1 MARRFLTTGAGLV
14 LAVVAVVLV
23 VGGVGDTPF
32 RALGVS
38 TPDEGLR
45 IATPLVRMVVA
56 LAAGFTLGGLVAA
69 VAVLPGRDGGA
80 KLSAHAYVA
89 VRRVGL
95 VAAVWAVA
103 ASVLVPLTVI
113 VGTGGDPRVLS
124 LPDAFLASLGA
135 LEEPAGLLVS
145 AVAAAVVAVM
155 CRVTFSW
162 RSAVG
167 ALAPAALAV
176 VAPVATGVVASVGAG
191 HDIAT
196 DAAVLAALALAVWLG
211 VAATASGHLAQGH
224 PYADVVRRRARRAGL
239 VCGPVALAGLA
250 IVAAYLVRD
259 GWTTLYGWLAL
270 AQLVLVAAA
279 FLVHLRG
286 AFFPTAALVAAGTAV
301 TGLLAAGL
309 PPGLL
314 RPASAQETLIGFELP
329 GPPTVLTLLAP
340 GRFSVLLDVL
350 ALALAGLYVAG
361 VLRLRRRGDT
371 WPPGRTA
378 AWLGGC
384 ALLVWTTTS
393 GFGEYA
399 MAQFSVHM
407 GSHMLLS
414 MLVPILLV
422 LGGPVTLALRA
433 LPAGEEPPG
442 PRDWLLSLIA
452 SPVSRVL
459 THPVVSLVVFVGS
472 FYALYF
478 SPIYEA
484 ALPYHWAHQLMYLH
498 FMASGYLFFWPII
511 GVDRSPRPLPHVAR
525 LALLLASMPFHAFFG
540 VALLGADTVI
550 GQRFY
555 GDLALPWVPDL
566 LRDQSLGGGIAWAA
580 GEVPLV
586 VVIIALLIQWSRHD
600 RIEGERH
607 DRRADRDGDAEL
619 TAYNAMLADLARG
632 RR

>member
-1 MARRFLTTGAGLV
+1 MARRFLTAGAGLAV
-14 LAVVAVVLV
+14 AVVAVVLTV
-23 VGGVGDTPF
+23 RGVGEAPF

-45 IATPLVRMVVA
+45 IATPLVRMALA
-56 LAAGFTLGGLVAA
+56 LAAGFTVGGLVAA
-69 VAVLPGRDGGA
+69 VAVLPGRDGIR
-80 KLSAHAYVA
+80 LSARAYVA
-89 VRRVGL
+89 VRRAGL
-95 VAAVWAVA
+95 AAAAWALA
-103 ASVLVPLTVI
+103 ASALVPLTVI

-124 LPDAFLASLGA
+124 VPDAFLASLSA
-135 LEEPAGLLVS
+135 LEEPAGFLVS

-162 RSAVG
+162 RAAVG

-176 VAPVATGVVASVGAG
+176 VAPVATGVVASVGEG

-196 DAAVLAALALAVWLG
+196 DAAALAALALAAWLG
-211 VAATASGHLAQGH
+211 VTATAGAHLAAGR
-224 PYADVVRRRARRAGL
+224 PYPDVVRRRARRAGL
-239 VCGPVALAGLA
+239 VCGPVALGGLA
-250 IVAAYLVRD
+250 VVAVYLVRD
-259 GWTTLYGWLAL
+259 GWTTLYGAL
-270 AQLVLVAAA
+270 AAAQLLLVLVA
-279 FLVHLRG
+279 FLLHLRG
-286 AFFPTAALVAAGTAV
+286 RFLPTAAVLAAGTAV

-314 RPASAQETLIGFELP
+314 RPASAQQTLLGFELP
-329 GPPTVLTLLAP
+329 GAPSVLTMLAP
-340 GRFSVLLDVL
+340 GRVSVLLDVL
-350 ALALAGLYVAG
+350 ALALAGLYLAG
-361 VLRLRRRGDT
+361 VLRLRRRGDA

-384 ALLVWTTTS
+384 ALLGWTTTS

-399 MAQFSVHM
+399 MAMFSVHM
-407 GSHMLLS
+407 GAHMLLS
-414 MLVPILLV
+414 MLVPILFV

-442 PRDWLLSLIA
+442 PRDWLLSLVA

-478 SPIYEA
+478 SPIYAA

-498 FMASGYLFFWPII
+498 FMATGYLFFWPII

-555 GDLALPWVPDL
+555 ADLALPWVPDL

-600 RIEGERH
+600 RVEGERH

-619 TAYNAMLADLARG
+619 TAYNAMLADLARS